1 MDLLRRPPRGNTRHR
16 RTSPEWKVTPLLAAY
31 KTVGGAAVYI
41 GEANQQFGPDFYTP
55 PAKP

>member
-1 MDLLRRPPRGNTRHR
+1 MDLPAGRHAAIRGTGAL
-16 RTSPEWKVTPLLAAY
+16 PEWKVTPLLAAY

-41 GEANQQFGPDFYTP
+41 GEAKQQFGPDFYTP